1 MYWSL
6 MGVKGLTTQRKSFV
20 KNHNNLSI
28 IIQKSFTMV
37 LLQNEGC
44 TCTHWS
50 QLFIQ
55 GLTETVVLC
64 K

>member
-28 IIQKSFTMV
+28 IIQKSWCYYRMK
-37 LLQNEGC
+37 GA
-44 TCTHWS
+44 HAH
-50 QLFIQ
+50 
-55 GLTETVVLC
+55 TEASYLHEV
-64 K
+64 